1 MVACH
6 CLPACLCLACK
17 PSHGCD
23 TTNCHLGGA
32 RRVPLRHFFKS
43 YRSVDLHSNEVVVSI
58 EIPLTEQSD
67 HIEAFKVSRRKD
79 DDLAVVCACFGLKLV
94 STADGHKAIAS
105 ACLSFGGVAATTTLA
120 HETAAF
126 LENKPL
132 TRETLDGALAVLAH
146 EIKIQYSAPGGL
158 PEYRRSLVSRF
169 VLRLH
174 LSTWCPCGRS
184 GIEFN
189 LTSWSHLT
197 TDSSRGR
204 LLVVC
209 SSSISWVCWAVWTR
223 LLCTTASVVCLQ
235 AWLMVC
241 RVAHRRLSSR
251 LYRTLPRQ
259 TGLASQCGISLRC
272 SRCVFVWC
280 WSLCGLVGPCADC
293 LGLRVWR

>member
-1 MVACH
+1 MLVTFW
-6 CLPACLCLACK
+6 L

-23 TTNCHLGGA
+23 TSNCRLGGA

-79 DDLAVVCACFGLKLV
+79 DDLAVVCACFGLKLA

-105 ACLSFGGVAATTTLA
+105 ACLSFGGVAATTMLA

-174 LSTWCPCGRS
+174 LSAWCPCGRS
-184 GIEFN
+184 GIESN
-189 LTSWSHLT
+189 LTSRSHLT
-197 TDSSRGR
+197 TDSSRDRFACSLFFKYFLG
-204 LLVVC
+204 LLGSVDPALVHDSERSVLTGLTHGV
-209 SSSISWVCWAVWTR
+209 SSSTQTFEQPLVPHIAKTDRVGEPVRHLSALQQVCLCLVLVSVWTCWT
-223 LLCTTASVVCLQ
+223 LC
-235 AWLMVC
+235 
-241 RVAHRRLSSR
+241 
-251 LYRTLPRQ
+251 
-259 TGLASQCGISLRC
+259 
-272 SRCVFVWC
+272 
-280 WSLCGLVGPCADC
+280 
-293 LGLRVWR
+293 